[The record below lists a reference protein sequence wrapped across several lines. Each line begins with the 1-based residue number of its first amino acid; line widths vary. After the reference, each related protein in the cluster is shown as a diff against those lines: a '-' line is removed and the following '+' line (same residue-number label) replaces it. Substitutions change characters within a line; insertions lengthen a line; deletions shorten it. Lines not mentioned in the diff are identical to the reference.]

1 MVRHVVRSA
10 ITRTRGPEIHGA
22 CGLRSQ
28 RRVRRQRFGIHKP
41 AGDSRLETERHGLGQ
56 AIRGNNRVDVIGSR
70 MGRKR
75 LPTAIVAHVAHDALD
90 DGPQLARRGAG
101 YPPRHPAS
109 SSSPDRSLTVAV
121 LNRRREPPVDA
132 LRSAT
137 SDQSSAV
144 NDNSSYFRD
153 GTLEVRC
160 FSSRPS
166 EAGGESPG
174 AYFP

>member
-1 MVRHVVRSA
+1 M
-10 ITRTRGPEIHGA
+10 
-22 CGLRSQ
+22 
-28 RRVRRQRFGIHKP
+28 
-41 AGDSRLETERHGLGQ
+41 
-56 AIRGNNRVDVIGSR
+56 IGSR
-70 MGRKR
+70 MGRKP

-144 NDNSSYFRD
+144 NDNDNDNSSYFRD
-153 GTLEVRC
+153 GTLGSRGSLGVLAI
-160 FSSRPS
+160 SS
-166 EAGGESPG
+166 SPTAASAMTQG
-174 AYFP
+174 